1 MTIALLVVK
10 ILFEIFQVVTEGK
23 NYLFDLEKDFVLNFE
38 NILDLIGYLLVTIC
52 QFYYWT
58 SGKVVNGYYSPN
70 YYSYFEGYFF
80 FMILALHLNLILQ
93 YSIAFSITRRY
104 VIMIL

>member
-1 MTIALLVVK
+1 M
-10 ILFEIFQVVTEGK
+10 TEGK
-23 NYLFDLEKDFVLNFE
+23 NYLFNLKRDFVLNFE

-58 SGKVVNGYYSPN
+58 SGKVVNGYYFAN
-70 YYSYFEGYFF
+70 YDSYFEGYFF
-80 FMILALHLNLILQ
+80 FMILALHFNLILQ